1 MQVRQV
7 LPILRANFMGGDTY
21 FECAWC
27 KGFARADLAD
37 EIGPK

>member
-7 LPILRANFMGGDTY
+7 LLILRANFIGGDTY
-21 FECAWC
+21 FECGLY

-37 EIGPK
+37 EIGLK